1 MIRCLNCLLLVMVAV
16 LLTSCG
22 AGSRSYGVRDYPDAV
37 VSINQVD
44 PRYRPYFRSQHSG
57 NFSLSDQR
65 KAFIAAA
72 KTSRTP
78 VPKYVP
84 RSAAK
89 SGKKAAPKRKAYR
102 SSKKRASSKKKVRS
116 SRKKKSTR
124 SSRKRRR

>member
-102 SSKKRASSKKKVRS
+102 SSKKKVRS